1 MKLQEDIFTSLFYVN
16 QQLDLLVN
24 LSKYTVLGI
33 FIKNKYFPKK
43 LLPHTLLE

>member
-24 LSKYTVLGI
+24 LSKYTREPTAR
-33 FIKNKYFPKK
+33 FISEFK
-43 LLPHTLLE
+43 